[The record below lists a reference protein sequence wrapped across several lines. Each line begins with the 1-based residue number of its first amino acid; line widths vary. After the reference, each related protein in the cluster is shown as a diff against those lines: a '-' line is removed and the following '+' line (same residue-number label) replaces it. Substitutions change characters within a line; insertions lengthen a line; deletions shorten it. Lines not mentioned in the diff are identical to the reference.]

1 MSRLAVD
8 IGGTFTDVV
17 LDRGSELLAHKVLT
31 TPDAPERGAMAG
43 VTEILAQEG
52 LELRDVAMVVHGTT
66 LATNALIERR
76 GARTVLVTTEGFRD
90 ILEMGYERRFD
101 QYDLNLRLPEPL
113 VPRDLRLTLPE
124 RMNAAGEVLR
134 APTNAELAETAARVA
149 AAQPD
154 AVAIGLLHAYA
165 NPAHEALLAEAL
177 AAHLPGEVTICK
189 SHEVSP
195 EIREYERL
203 STVCANAYV
212 RPLMQRYLRNFDT
225 ALRRQGFGGALLLM
239 LSGGGLTTLEQA
251 CRIPI
256 RLVESGPAG
265 GVALAA
271 RVAREIDAPRLLAL
285 DMGGTTAKIA
295 FVENGTPDRTR
306 RFEVARA
313 WRDMKGSGL
322 PVRVPTVELVE
333 IGAGGGSIAHR
344 DALGRIA
351 VGPRSAGAEPGPA
364 CYGRG
369 GERATV
375 TDANLAL
382 GKLRADRFARGR
394 MTLDTE
400 AARAAI
406 AADVQAPMGLSSV
419 EWAAAGICELGEEA
433 MANAA
438 RVHAAERGK
447 TLAQFQLLASGGAAP
462 LHAARIATKL
472 GITRVIVPTLAG
484 VGSAVGFLAAPVA
497 YEVARSILR
506 PLRGLHG
513 GTLAEE
519 LERMEAEARAV
530 VAGALPAQ
538 ADIRTEVHAELRYVG
553 QGHALQV
560 PLERASPG
568 ADGAALRD
576 AFEALYETVYNVT
589 LPDLE
594 VELVALSLTAIGPEP
609 DLPASPPP
617 ARQGAAAKA
626 QQVAVFDPA
635 EGAPVPHALRAR
647 PELALCDALPGPA
660 ILPEDQTTTHVPPG
674 WQVQVHPLGHL
685 ILTCEEA
692 PA

>member
-1 MSRLAVD
+1 MNRLAVD

-17 LDRGSELLAHKVLT
+17 LEHGTALLAHKVLT
-31 TPDAPERGAMAG
+31 TPQAPEEGALAG
-43 VTEILAQEG
+43 VTEILAQAG
-52 LELRDVAMVVHGTT
+52 LELDDVAMVVHGTT

-101 QYDLNLRLPEPL
+101 QYDLQLRLPEPL
-113 VPRDLRLTLPE
+113 VPRDLRLTLAE

-134 APTNAELAETAARVA
+134 APSDDDLARTAALVA
-149 AAQPD
+149 AARPD

-165 NPAHEALLAEAL
+165 NPAHEIRLAEAL
-177 AAHLPGEVTICK
+177 AARLPASVTICK

-212 RPLMQRYLRNFDT
+212 RPVMQRYLRSFDAT
-225 ALRRQGFGGALLLM
+225 LRARGFRGAFLLM

-251 CRIPI
+251 CRLPI

-271 RVAREIDAPRLLAL
+271 RVARELDAPRVLAL

-295 FVENGTPDRTR
+295 FVEHGSPDRTR

-333 IGAGGGSIAHR
+333 IGAGGGSIAVR
-344 DALGRIA
+344 DPLGRIA

-364 CYGRG
+364 CYGKG
-369 GERATV
+369 GSQATV
-375 TDANLAL
+375 TDANLVL
-382 GKLRADRFARGR
+382 GKLRADGFARGR
-394 MTLDTE
+394 LTLDTD
-400 AARAAI
+400 AASAAV
-406 AADVQAPMGLSSV
+406 AVNVQAPMGLSTA
-419 EWAAAGICELGEEA
+419 EWAAAGICEVSEET

-462 LHAARIATKL
+462 LHAARIAAKL
-472 GITRVIVPTLAG
+472 GIARVIVPTLAG

-497 YEVARSILR
+497 YEVARSILI
-506 PLRGLHG
+506 PLSRLQG
-513 GTLAEE
+513 GVLVRD
-519 LERMEAEARAV
+519 LERMEADARTV
-530 VAGALPAQ
+530 VAGALPPEA
-538 ADIRTEVHAELRYVG
+538 AIRIEVCAEMRYSG

-560 PLERASPG
+560 PL
-568 ADGAALRD
+568 DGAEPCADAQALRA
-576 AFEALYETVYNVT
+576 AFEELYRVIYNVT

-609 DLPASPPP
+609 QPSVGPPP
-617 ARQGAAAKA
+617 TPRAQAAPGPA
-626 QQVAVFDPA
+626 VAVFDPA
-635 EGAPVPHALRAR
+635 AGAVTQHALSPRAD
-647 PELALCDALPGPA
+647 LACGDCVAGPA
-660 ILPEDQTTTHVPPG
+660 IVPEDQTTTHVPPG
-674 WQVQVHPLGHL
+674 WRVQVHRLGHL
-685 ILTCEEA
+685 ILTREEA